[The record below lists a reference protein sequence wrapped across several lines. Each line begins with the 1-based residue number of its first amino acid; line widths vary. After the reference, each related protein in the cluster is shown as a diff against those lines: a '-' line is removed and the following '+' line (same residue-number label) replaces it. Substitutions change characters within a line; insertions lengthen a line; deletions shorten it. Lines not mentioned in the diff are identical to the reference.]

1 MWQDLSIIVVLLIFL
16 VKMLFLIMMMVGFLT
31 SFYLQLRT
39 SKNAKTDLQL
49 QLQDMMEIFIRKEM

>member
-1 MWQDLSIIVVLLIFL
+1 
-16 VKMLFLIMMMVGFLT
+16 MMMVGFLT